1 VPGPSPDEA
10 RALAAAAGFPLPE
23 DRLAS
28 FARGLSR
35 VRGFA
40 AELRSLDLDDVP
52 PWTPPR

>member
-1 VPGPSPDEA
+1 VPEPSPDEA
-10 RALAAAAGFPLPE
+10 RALAAAAGIPMPE
-23 DRLAS
+23 ERVAS
-28 FARGLSR
+28 FARGLAR